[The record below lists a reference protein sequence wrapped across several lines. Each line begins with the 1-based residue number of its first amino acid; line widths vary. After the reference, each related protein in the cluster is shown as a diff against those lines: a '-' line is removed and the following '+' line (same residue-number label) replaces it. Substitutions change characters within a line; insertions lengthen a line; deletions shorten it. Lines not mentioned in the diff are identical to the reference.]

1 MKKLLIC
8 LAVCIMSAVP
18 AMADVD
24 FQTKFAEKEIA
35 EDGTFDITK
44 DELIESLDIQ
54 SIEWDDNW
62 TPIKAMFVNDY
73 LVSLCVRADTDEQL
87 MMYIR
92 PFEFED
98 TLALI
103 FMGTVTAN
111 ERKEVANVKEV
122 DHSIENHMAKEYSYL
137 TTDLAWK
144 TDYTVNV
151 GDQLIDFVFTCPST
165 NLQDRHYDDFIAMAT
180 SIVFNDQEG

>member
-1 MKKLLIC
+1 MKRILVGLLIGTL
-8 LAVCIMSAVP
+8 LATPTFASIDLP
-18 AMADVD
+18 A
-24 FQTKFAEKEIA
+24 KFADKEKA

-62 TPIKAMFVNDY
+62 IPIKAMFSNDY
-73 LVSLCVRADTDEQL
+73 LISLCVRADTDEQL
-87 MMYIR
+87 MMYVC

-111 ERKEVANVKEV
+111 ERKTVANVKEV

-144 TDYTVNV
+144 TDYTVNA
-151 GDQLIDFVFTCPST
+151 GEQMIDFVFTCPST
-165 NLQDRHYDDFIAMAT
+165 DLQNRHYDEFIAMTT